1 MAQSQIGGEP
11 NRCNG
16 RANNVQISPRM
27 TYVKSRRRWYGTLA
41 QRFRPLRDLPQ
52 GVASIR
58 FTVSWERNPNNS
70 TTQSAQRRPVA
81 GVRAGEI

>member
-1 MAQSQIGGEP
+1 
-11 NRCNG
+11 
-16 RANNVQISPRM
+16 M

-58 FTVSWERNPNNS
+58 FTVSWERNPNNAPPN
-70 TTQSAQRRPVA
+70 QHN
-81 GVRAGEI
+81 GDLWRAYVQEKYEHP